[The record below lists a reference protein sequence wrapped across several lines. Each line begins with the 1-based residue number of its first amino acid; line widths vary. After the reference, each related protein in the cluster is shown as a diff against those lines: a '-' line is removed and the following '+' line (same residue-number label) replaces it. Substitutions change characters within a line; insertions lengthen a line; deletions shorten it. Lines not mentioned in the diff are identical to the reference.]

1 MRIFTLFFVI
11 LLFLGSCTSGSRN
24 TREDNTGITTVSV
37 ENRNAIPM
45 TIYVLK
51 RSQRVRLG
59 RVAALETGVFVIP
72 DDIVGRTAFVR
83 LIADPVGSNRSPISE
98 EFTVAPGDRIEM
110 VIRAF

>member
-1 MRIFTLFFVI
+1 MRIPTLIFVI
-11 LLFLGSCTSGSRN
+11 LLFLGSCSSATRT
-24 TREDNTGITTVSV
+24 TREYDTGRTRVKV

-59 RVAALETGVFVIP
+59 RVAAFETGVFSIP

-83 LIADPVGSNRSPISE
+83 LIADPVGSNRAPITE
-98 EFTVAPGDRIEM
+98 EFTVAPGDVINL

>member
-1 MRIFTLFFVI
+1 MRILTLIFVI
-11 LLFLGSCTSGSRN
+11 LLFLGSCSSASRK
-24 TREDNTGITTVSV
+24 TQEYDTGKTKVRV

-51 RSQRVRLG
+51 RSQRIRIG
-59 RVAALETGVFVIP
+59 RVAAHETGVFSIP
-72 DDIVGRTAFVR
+72 DDIVGSTAFVR

-98 EFTVAPGDRIEM
+98 EFTVSPGDVIEM